1 VVASAYQA
9 HRAPLID
16 EKIPCIPQSTLTR
29 PMGPFDW
36 LSVHI
41 PALDSADAKKK
52 AALNLGNENGFRF
65 SRAWFP
71 TYETGPR
78 LRGKP
83 VAPLVYP
90 AKFYLF
96 NSTFI

>member
-52 AALNLGNENGFRF
+52 KSSSQPGERKWIPFLPGLVPYVRDWPSIERKT
-65 SRAWFP
+65 SRAP
-71 TYETGPR
+71 SISCKVLP
-78 LRGKP
+78 
-83 VAPLVYP
+83 
-90 AKFYLF
+90 
-96 NSTFI
+96 I